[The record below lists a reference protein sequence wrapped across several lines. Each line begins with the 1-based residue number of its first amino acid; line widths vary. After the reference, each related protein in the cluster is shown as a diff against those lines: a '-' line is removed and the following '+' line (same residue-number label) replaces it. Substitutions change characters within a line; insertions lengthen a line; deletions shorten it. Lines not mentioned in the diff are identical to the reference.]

1 MSEKND
7 VLENDVYRKQAE
19 YTIEIVNENIV
30 KSKINYIEFK
40 NGIDNF
46 NEQFEGICEDIFNGE
61 KNIRINTLD
70 AGNLYGID
78 ENFLMTKR
86 VVAALFK
93 LYRNMLDKDLD
104 KIISFD
110 VQKNLLNKFEKV
122 FKSIRYNTLSLTEL
136 FKINSDDLDILSELA
151 STYSVKENIE
161 KLINGFVKILDNQ
174 TGRNNYFVILINDF
188 LENDKF
194 KKDIESNLSV
204 KKLIFIAIKK

>member
-19 YTIEIVNENIV
+19 YTIEIINENIV

-122 FKSIRYNTLSLTEL
+122 FKSIRYNTLSLTEI

>member
-122 FKSIRYNTLSLTEL
+122 FKSIRYNTLSLTEI